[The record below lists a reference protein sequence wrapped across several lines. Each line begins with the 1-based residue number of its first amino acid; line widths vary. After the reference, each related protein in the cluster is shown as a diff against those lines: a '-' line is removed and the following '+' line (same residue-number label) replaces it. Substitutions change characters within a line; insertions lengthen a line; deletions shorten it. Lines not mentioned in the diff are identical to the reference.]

1 MSGGSRPMKLISR
14 VLALP
19 LLMAAFGLG
28 QSVRKS
34 SEATSPSKSVAA
46 AKLSPA
52 AAAAQSA
59 AATPADELKAVL
71 AKMNQAAATFKS
83 LQADFDWET
92 FDKLIKETEV
102 QKGQAYFRRQGRD
115 LETLY
120 NFNAA
125 SSNGRETL
133 VKQALY
139 KGGMFSL
146 YDVKINQITEREVGK
161 YKSDVDAFM
170 SLGLGGRGDEL
181 ATSFTVNWQGWETID
196 GVKTAKLEVTGKSP
210 SIQKVFSRAVLWID
224 PERDIVVRQQF
235 FQTSGD
241 YRLIRYHNIKF
252 NEKMSDSTFRLKTT
266 CKPEIMRM
274 NAD

>member
-1 MSGGSRPMKLISR
+1 MKLIPR

-28 QSVRKS
+28 QSVSKS
-34 SEATSPSKSVAA
+34 NEATSPSKSVAA
-46 AKLSPA
+46 VSRLSPA
-52 AAAAQSA
+52 ALTAQSA

-71 AKMNQAAATFKS
+71 AKMNIAAANFKS

-102 QKGQAYFRRQGRD
+102 QNGQAYFRRQGRD

-125 SSNGRETL
+125 SSNGSETL
-133 VKQALY
+133 AKQALY
-139 KGGMFSL
+139 KGGRFSL

-252 NEKMSDSTFRLKTT
+252 NEKMSDGTFRLKTT
-266 CKPEIMRM
+266 GKPEIVHM